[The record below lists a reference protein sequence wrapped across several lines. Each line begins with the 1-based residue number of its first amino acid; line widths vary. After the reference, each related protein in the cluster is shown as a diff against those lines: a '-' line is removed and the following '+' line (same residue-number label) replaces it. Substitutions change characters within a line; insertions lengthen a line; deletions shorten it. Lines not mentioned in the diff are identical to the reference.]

1 MDLSAFE
8 IPEDLVGVQAYLR
21 WERMGKHNYS
31 PEQEKVC
38 VGVNLCLNCLPMFI
52 CYDFLVCIYEL
63 LSAVVMYIRVG
74 T

>member
-8 IPEDLVGVQAYLR
+8 IPENLVGIQAYLR

-38 VGVNLCLNCLPMFI
+38 LPVFI
-52 CYDFLVCIYEL
+52 CYDFLVCIYKL
-63 LSAVVMYIRVG
+63 LTAVVMYIKLG

>member
-38 VGVNLCLNCLPMFI
+38 IGVNLCLNCLVVFI
-52 CYDFLVCIYEL
+52 CYDLLVCIYEL
-63 LSAVVMYIRVG
+63 LSAVVMYIKLG